1 MTRLPQLPADRPL
14 PDRDRRRDEFLSLLQ
29 AEQQDTV
36 TPSVPSPHL
45 PGVSRD
51 AAPHEIIDVAVDATP
66 RSLEPL
72 RQPPRSR
79 SWSRSRRGWFLVAG
93 AAAAAVA
100 ISAMA
105 VDLNARTTAPP
116 TPAASVPR
124 SLDGIPVTT
133 AQNALTDCLKA
144 GQSGRLTNGYWLG
157 SQPTLVDAASSYTV
171 VLATAHNWPV
181 ENGLYTLYV
190 GKGPGGQLASC
201 ATPPA
206 SVPGGPQAW
215 LSTSTALPPG
225 ALVSLEFWQTGRNSY
240 SDGSPIFTIG
250 LIGRC
255 ATSIARLTVQYP
267 GVRPYPAT
275 VADGVWFTQ
284 VPLAGSGDP
293 ADAQSAH
300 PVVRGYAADGKLVYT
315 S

>member
-14 PDRDRRRDEFLSLLQ
+14 PDRDRRRGEFLALLQ

-36 TPSVPSPHL
+36 TPSVRSHHL
-45 PGVSRD
+45 PGVARGT
-51 AAPHEIIDVAVDATP
+51 APHEIIDIAVDATP
-66 RSLEPL
+66 RGFEPL
-72 RQPPRSR
+72 RPRSR
-79 SWSRSRRGWFLVAG
+79 SRSRRGWFLVAG
-93 AAAAAVA
+93 AAAAVA
-100 ISAMA
+100 ISAVA
-105 VDLNARTTAPP
+105 VDLNTRTTAPP
-116 TPAASVPR
+116 APAASVPR
-124 SLDGIPVTT
+124 SLDGIPVAT

-144 GQSGRLTNGYWLG
+144 GQSGKLTNGYWLG
-157 SQPTLVDAASSYTV
+157 SQPTLIDAASSYTV
-171 VLATAHNWPV
+171 VLATARNWPM

-201 ATPPA
+201 ATPA
-206 SVPGGPQAW
+206 TSVPGGPQAW
-215 LSTSTALPPG
+215 LSTSTALPSR

-255 ATSIARLTVQYP
+255 ATSIARVTVQYP
-267 GVRPYPAT
+267 GVRPYTAT

-300 PVVRGYAADGKLVYT
+300 PVVRGYAADGKLLY
-315 S
+315 SS